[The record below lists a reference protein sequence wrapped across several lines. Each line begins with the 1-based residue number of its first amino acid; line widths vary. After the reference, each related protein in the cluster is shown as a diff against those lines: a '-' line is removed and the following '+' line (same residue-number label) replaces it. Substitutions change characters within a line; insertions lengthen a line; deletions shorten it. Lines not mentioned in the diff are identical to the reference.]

1 MLALSDPAQMNL
13 NPFAEGDRLF
23 PVDPTGRCQTLYES
37 LLVFSPQSMDYVPVL
52 AETVKLQNQ
61 TIAIRLPADK
71 TWHDGFPLTGEDI
84 LFTIQAH
91 ERLETDLGLSLESLI
106 QSMEIQEDDSIL
118 IQVREEETNGGIRC
132 LEALARTLILPQH
145 LWETLLDR
153 LVTPD
158 QLGDQNLPLVG
169 SGAWVFCKEDEFALS
184 FSLDQEVLAYVSIL
198 KYQAPLLARKALIN
212 QDLDLILFSHTFES
226 LHDQTWQALLA
237 EVDRDPLS
245 LTCGEKLAGITLNPR
260 GQDILGLRSFRQLLC
275 LVADPT
281 LTGPI
286 LMPTSPPISRAD
298 LLTIPCLG
306 KQLDLDLILSTLGEG
321 DEARLDQLMAE
332 SNLDR
337 SGEGDWLEVEG
348 QRLTALKLIYP
359 LGSDQVEKACQTY
372 KEAAKALGL
381 NIRLQGLEEAAW
393 RQAYET
399 GSYDLIYTET
409 AVNESPAL
417 LSERLLAI
425 PGLGQD
431 GFPSDQFDGNQGG
444 YLIRSLGEARN
455 NKEVLAGMEDL
466 ALWLAHEGLFI
477 PLAAGEVE
485 AGIWSLE
492 TGVKFDPLTIFPQGA
507 SLEVPDL

>member
-1 MLALSDPAQMNL
+1 MLALTDPARLNL

-23 PVDPTGRCQTLYES
+23 PVDPTARCQTLYES
-37 LLVFSPQSMDYVPVL
+37 LVAFSPQSMDYVPVM
-52 AETVKLQNQ
+52 AETVKLQKQ
-61 TIAIRLPADK
+61 TITIRLPADK

-91 ERLETDLGLSLESLI
+91 EKLETDLGLRLESLI
-106 QSMEIQEDDSIL
+106 LSMEIQEDDSIL

-145 LWETLLDR
+145 LWKPLLDR
-153 LVTPD
+153 LATPD
-158 QLGDQNLPLVG
+158 LWGDQDLPLVG
-169 SGAWVFCKEDEFALS
+169 SGSWVFWKDDEFALS
-184 FSLDQEVLAYVSIL
+184 FSLDEGALAYVSIL
-198 KYQAPLLARKALIN
+198 KYQVPLLVRKALLN
-212 QDLDLILFSHTFES
+212 QDLDLVLFSDTFEN
-226 LHDQTWQALLA
+226 LHDPTWQALLA
-237 EVDRDPLS
+237 EVDREPLS
-245 LTCGEKLAGITLNPR
+245 LICGEKLAGITVNPH
-260 GQDILGLRSFRQLLC
+260 GQEILGLRSFRQLLC

-286 LMPTSPPISRAD
+286 LMPTSLPISRAD
-298 LLTIPCLG
+298 LLTIPSLG
-306 KQLDLDLILSTLGEG
+306 KRLDLDLILSTLGEG
-321 DEARLDQLMAE
+321 DEASLDQLMTE

-348 QRLTALKLIYP
+348 QRLSALKLLYP
-359 LGSDQVEKACQTY
+359 LGSDQVERACQSY
-372 KEAAKALGL
+372 KEAAKARGIE
-381 NIRLQGLEEAAW
+381 IRLQGLEEAAW

-431 GFPSDQFDGNQGG
+431 GFPSDQFDGNQGR
-444 YLIRSLGEARN
+444 YLVGSLGEASSNR
-455 NKEVLAGMEDL
+455 EVLAGMEDL
-466 ALWLAHEGLFI
+466 ALWLAHEGLFM

-485 AGIWSLE
+485 AGIWNLE
-492 TGVKFDPLTIFPQGA
+492 TGVKVDPQTLFPQAA
-507 SLEVPDL
+507 SQEVPGL